1 MNGWIT
7 YPSNSKKITENFTI
21 HLNLKAMIQSFKSYH
36 EERPAIYEEFKRYAH
51 QLIARKYKRLS
62 AKLICEVIRYNSMIT
77 KVGEF
82 KINNSYASGYARLF
96 EKDFPQYAG
105 YFSKRFSILEV

>member
-1 MNGWIT
+1 
-7 YPSNSKKITENFTI
+7 
-21 HLNLKAMIQSFKSYH
+21 MIQSFKSYH

-51 QLIARKYKRLS
+51 QLIARKYNRLS

-96 EKDFPQYAG
+96 EKDFPEYAG
-105 YFSKRFSILEV
+105 YFSKRFSIIEV

>member
-1 MNGWIT
+1 MPGWIICPGN
-7 YPSNSKKITENFTI
+7 YKQITENFII
-21 HLNLKAMIQSFKSYH
+21 HLKSRKMIQSFKSYH
-36 EERPAIYEEFKRYAH
+36 EERPQIYIEFKRYAE

-77 KVGEF
+77 KVGDF
-82 KINNSYASGYARLF
+82 KINNTYASGYARLF
-96 EKDFPQYAG
+96 EKDFPEYAG

>member
-1 MNGWIT
+1 MPGWIIFPGN
-7 YPSNSKKITENFTI
+7 YKQIIENFTT
-21 HLNLKAMIQSFKSYH
+21 HLNLKTMRQSFKSYH
-36 EERPAIYEEFKRYAH
+36 EERPQIYEEFKRYAE

-82 KINNSYASGYARLF
+82 KINNSYCSGYARLF
-96 EKDFPQYAG
+96 EKDFPEYAG